1 MASIRKDILIAAPPE
16 TVWAAIRDVGA
27 VHERL
32 APGFVTDTRLD
43 GDARIVTF
51 ANGAV
56 VRELLIDVDDAARRV
71 AYAAVGGFSTHHNAS
86 MQVLAEPEGSRL
98 VWTTDLLPDE
108 AAGPV
113 GAMIEQGSEVM
124 KRTLERTA
132 GSPRAFLDALHAAGP
147 AADRAGKMD
156 LYGWLVGSWE
166 LDVSRYLD
174 DGSER
179 RIPGTWHFGWA
190 LEGRAVQDVWIV
202 APRYGTTLR
211 TYDPAIDAW
220 HIQWTEPVSQSYL
233 TMIGRR
239 QGGDIVQDG
248 KDAAGNPIRWSFTEI
263 TPNSFRWLG
272 ETSRDGGA
280 TWRLD
285 VAFLA
290 RRTG

>member
-1 MASIRKDILIAAPPE
+1 
-16 TVWAAIRDVGA
+16 
-27 VHERL
+27 
-32 APGFVTDTRLD
+32 
-43 GDARIVTF
+43 
-51 ANGAV
+51 
-56 VRELLIDVDDAARRV
+56 LLIDVDDAARRV

-98 VWTTDLLPDE
+98 VRTTDLLPDE
-108 AAGPV
+108 AAGRV
-113 GAMIEQGSEVM
+113 GALIELGSVVM

-166 LDVSRYLD
+166 HDVTRYLE
-174 DGSER
+174 DGSQL
-179 RIPGTWHFGWA
+179 RIPGEWHFGWT
-190 LEGRAVQDVWIV
+190 LEGRAIQDAWSVP
-202 APRYGTTLR
+202 PRYGTTLR
-211 TYDPAIDAW
+211 TYDPAIEAW
-220 HIQWTEPVSQSYL
+220 HIQWTEPVSQSYS

-239 QGGDIVQDG
+239 RGNDIVQDG
-248 KDAAGNPIRWSFTEI
+248 TDAAGNPIRWSFTEI

-285 VAFLA
+285 VEFMA
-290 RRTG
+290 RRSA